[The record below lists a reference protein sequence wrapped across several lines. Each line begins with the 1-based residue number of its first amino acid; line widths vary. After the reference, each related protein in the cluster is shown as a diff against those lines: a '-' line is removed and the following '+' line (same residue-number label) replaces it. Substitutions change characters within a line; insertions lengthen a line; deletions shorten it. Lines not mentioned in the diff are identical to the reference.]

1 MSARRRIATLGV
13 AVGGVLLGHQLTY
26 LLIDPGAHARAVLLR
41 RTGHAYLG
49 IANDLALVAAL
60 TGLAAMFVGQLVAS
74 TRGDRDGNLTTRRI
88 VSFQVSAFVLMEV
101 LERLTTG
108 APLGGLIRVLPVG
121 IVAQAAVAL
130 LAAVVIRLLLRTADR
145 VAETLGR
152 PAVLRT
158 RAILALGI
166 PETIAVPLGRHLS
179 AAGVRGPPSLL

>member
-26 LLIDPGAHARAVLLR
+26 LLIDPRVHARAVLLR

-60 TGLAAMFVGQLVAS
+60 TGLAALFVGQLAAS
-74 TRGDRDGNLTTRRI
+74 TRGDRDGNLTRRI
-88 VSFQVSAFVLMEV
+88 VAFQVSAFVLMEV
-101 LERLTTG
+101 IERLTTG
-108 APLGGLIRVLPVG
+108 APLSGLARVLAVG

-130 LAAVVIRLLLRTADR
+130 LAAVVIGLLLRTAER
-145 VAETLGR
+145 VAAALGR

-158 RAILALGI
+158 RPILALGI
-166 PETIAVPLGRHLS
+166 PEPIAVPLGRHLS
-179 AAGVRGPPSLL
+179 AAGVRGPPSVL